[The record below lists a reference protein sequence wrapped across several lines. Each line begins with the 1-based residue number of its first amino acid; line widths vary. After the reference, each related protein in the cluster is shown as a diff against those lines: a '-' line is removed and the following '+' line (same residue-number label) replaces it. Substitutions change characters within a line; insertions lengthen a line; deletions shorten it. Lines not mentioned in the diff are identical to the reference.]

1 MALCENRAMETKLC
15 RICGKL
21 GENYVHIFKTE
32 GLKNKI
38 ETCLPII
45 VSVLCCVCDRERRCV
60 FFQLTHPYQPARP
73 FKLLFT
79 LFLFVCVCVKDSV
92 FERLFAVG
100 STVF

>member
-1 MALCENRAMETKLC
+1 METRLC

-45 VSVLCCVCDRERRCV
+45 VSTLLKLSFEFVVFAYLTAGFVANCVANQH
-60 FFQLTHPYQPARP
+60 F
-73 FKLLFT
+73 
-79 LFLFVCVCVKDSV
+79 
-92 FERLFAVG
+92 
-100 STVF
+100 